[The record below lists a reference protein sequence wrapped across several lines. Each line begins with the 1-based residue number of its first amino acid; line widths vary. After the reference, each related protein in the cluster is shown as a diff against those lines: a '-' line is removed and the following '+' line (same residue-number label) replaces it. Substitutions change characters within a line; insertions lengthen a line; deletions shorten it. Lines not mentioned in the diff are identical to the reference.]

1 MNKVLNLYQK
11 YREVILYIL
20 FGGLTTLI
28 NLLVYNTM
36 YYYIESS
43 NLLSTIVAWI
53 LSVLTAFL
61 TNKQIVFRSSSWNLE
76 ILWKEG
82 VKFFEC
88 RIGTGILEIIFMYIT
103 LTAFLTNKQIVF
115 RSSSWNLE
123 ILWKE
128 GVKFFECRIGT
139 GILEIIFM
147 YITVDILRWSGFI
160 MKLIVNVIVI
170 ILNYVASKR
179 IIFVKK

>member
-28 NLLVYNTM
+28 NLLVYNIM

-53 LSVLTAFL
+53 LSV
-61 TNKQIVFRSSSWNLE
+61 
-76 ILWKEG
+76 
-82 VKFFEC
+82 
-88 RIGTGILEIIFMYIT
+88 

>member
-20 FGGLTTLI
+20 FGRLTTLI

-53 LSVLTAFL
+53 LSV
-61 TNKQIVFRSSSWNLE
+61 
-76 ILWKEG
+76 
-82 VKFFEC
+82 
-88 RIGTGILEIIFMYIT
+88 

>member
-88 RIGTGILEIIFMYIT
+88 RIGTGILEF
-103 LTAFLTNKQIVF
+103 
-115 RSSSWNLE
+115 
-123 ILWKE
+123 
-128 GVKFFECRIGT
+128 
-139 GILEIIFM
+139 IFM

>member
-11 YREVILYIL
+11 YREVILYIV

-103 LTAFLTNKQIVF
+103 
-115 RSSSWNLE
+115 
-123 ILWKE
+123 
-128 GVKFFECRIGT
+128 
-139 GILEIIFM
+139 
-147 YITVDILRWSGFI
+147 VDILRWSGFI

>member
-11 YREVILYIL
+11 YREVILYML

-103 LTAFLTNKQIVF
+103 
-115 RSSSWNLE
+115 
-123 ILWKE
+123 
-128 GVKFFECRIGT
+128 
-139 GILEIIFM
+139 
-147 YITVDILRWSGFI
+147 VDILRWSGFI

>member
-82 VKFFEC
+82 V
-88 RIGTGILEIIFMYIT
+88 I
-103 LTAFLTNKQIVF
+103 
-115 RSSSWNLE
+115 
-123 ILWKE
+123 
-128 GVKFFECRIGT
+128 FFECRIGT

-179 IIFVKK
+179 IIFVRK

>member
-11 YREVILYIL
+11 YREVILYIV

-82 VKFFEC
+82 VIFFEC
-88 RIGTGILEIIFMYIT
+88 RIGTGILEF
-103 LTAFLTNKQIVF
+103 
-115 RSSSWNLE
+115 
-123 ILWKE
+123 
-128 GVKFFECRIGT
+128 
-139 GILEIIFM
+139 IFM

-179 IIFVKK
+179 IIFVRK

>member
-53 LSVLTAFL
+53 LSVL
-61 TNKQIVFRSSSWNLE
+61 
-76 ILWKEG
+76 
-82 VKFFEC
+82 
-88 RIGTGILEIIFMYIT
+88 M
-103 LTAFLTNKQIVF
+103 AFLTNKQIVF

>member
-11 YREVILYIL
+11 YREVILYIV

-88 RIGTGILEIIFMYIT
+88 RIGTGILE
-103 LTAFLTNKQIVF
+103 L
-115 RSSSWNLE
+115 
-123 ILWKE
+123 
-128 GVKFFECRIGT
+128 
-139 GILEIIFM
+139 IFM

>member
-103 LTAFLTNKQIVF
+103 
-115 RSSSWNLE
+115 
-123 ILWKE
+123 
-128 GVKFFECRIGT
+128 
-139 GILEIIFM
+139 
-147 YITVDILRWSGFI
+147 VDILRWSGFI

>member
-61 TNKQIVFRSSSWNLE
+61 TNKH
-76 ILWKEG
+76 
-82 VKFFEC
+82 
-88 RIGTGILEIIFMYIT
+88 
-103 LTAFLTNKQIVF
+103 IVF

>member
-76 ILWKEG
+76 IL
-82 VKFFEC
+82 
-88 RIGTGILEIIFMYIT
+88 R
-103 LTAFLTNKQIVF
+103 
-115 RSSSWNLE
+115 
-123 ILWKE
+123 KE

>member
-82 VKFFEC
+82 VIFFEC
-88 RIGTGILEIIFMYIT
+88 RIGTGILEF
-103 LTAFLTNKQIVF
+103 
-115 RSSSWNLE
+115 
-123 ILWKE
+123 
-128 GVKFFECRIGT
+128 
-139 GILEIIFM
+139 IFM

-179 IIFVKK
+179 IIFVRK